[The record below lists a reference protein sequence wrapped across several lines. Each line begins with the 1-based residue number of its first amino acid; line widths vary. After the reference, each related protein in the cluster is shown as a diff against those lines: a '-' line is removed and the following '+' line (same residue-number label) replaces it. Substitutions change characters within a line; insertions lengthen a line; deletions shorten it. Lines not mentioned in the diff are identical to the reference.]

1 MTLHFRDRRGAALLR
16 YRNRAEITVL
26 MCDMVFVPTTKAI
39 RYSMNTYS
47 IYESM
52 TLNFGDRR
60 GAVSLRNRNR
70 AEITVLMCEMCEQ
83 KLYQS
88 GFFFRGRAEVIRYS
102 VNITLVSTQGGTL
115 APVIIA
121 IPQLVKVIH
130 MFFYKNASE
139 ENLKRP

>member
-39 RYSMNTYS
+39 RYTMNTYS
-47 IYESM
+47 IYDSM
-52 TLNFGDRR
+52 TLNFRDRR
-60 GAVSLRNRNR
+60 GAVSLRHRNR

-88 GFFFRGRAEVIRYS
+88 GFFFVAAQKLSGIV
-102 VNITLVSTQGGTL
+102 
-115 APVIIA
+115 
-121 IPQLVKVIH
+121 
-130 MFFYKNASE
+130 
-139 ENLKRP
+139 